1 MSGGMT
7 RALRT
12 AMMGKNMNMKNRT
25 IAVIVLTLAFF
36 SVAESRAIAQTN
48 LLEQVVELGL
58 PKLDGRITT
67 YYSSGAEARAR
78 KLQAAFTDMNA
89 FFEQQLGIRAEAT
102 LAVLNS
108 NDWSRVDVYPYGLG
122 HVDGDPLV
130 IFMPATSGGL
140 AFHFM
145 MRRKDAIP
153 ADLLSAYLETNH
165 TTFEAVADDFV
176 DCTGFHEVGHILSR
190 RYGID
195 PKCNWLNE
203 FVASYFDYA
212 FIAERRPALKKV
224 FDLLGRPSKIRPK
237 HTTLTDFER
246 LYMDV
251 DDPGWYHGMFERH
264 IQELYPKMGIQFLKE
279 LHNRFPAADPEKEN
293 PTHNP
298 VSPEE
303 VVSQLEKFAP
313 GFESWAKGFQ
323 N

>member
-1 MSGGMT
+1 
-7 RALRT
+7 
-12 AMMGKNMNMKNRT
+12 MMNKGINMKNKS
-25 IAVIVLTLAFF
+25 IAIVVLTLAFF
-36 SVAESRAIAQTN
+36 SVAEGLAIGQTN
-48 LLEQVVELGL
+48 QLEQVVKLSL

-67 YYSSGAEARAR
+67 YYSSGAKVRAQ

-89 FFEQQLGIRAEAT
+89 FYEERLGIGADVTT

-108 NDWSRVDVYPYGLG
+108 NDWSRIDGSVPYGLT
-122 HVDGDPLV
+122 HVDALV

-140 AFHFM
+140 VFHFM

-176 DCTGFHEVGHILSR
+176 DCTGFHEVGHVLSR

-195 PKCNWLNE
+195 PKCQWLNE
-203 FVASYFDYA
+203 FVASYFEYA
-212 FIAERRPALKKV
+212 FISERRPALKKV
-224 FDLLGRPSKIRPK
+224 FDLMGRPSKIRPK
-237 HTTLTDFER
+237 HTSLTDFER
-246 LYMDV
+246 LYMGV
-251 DDPGWYHGMFERH
+251 DDPGWYHGMFESH

-279 LHNRFPAADPEKEN
+279 LRDRFPAADPGKAI
-293 PTHNP
+293 PTPKP

-303 VVSQLEKFAP
+303 VVAQLEKFAP
-313 GFESWAKGFQ
+313 GFESWARGFQ

>member
-1 MSGGMT
+1 
-7 RALRT
+7 
-12 AMMGKNMNMKNRT
+12 MKNKS
-25 IAVIVLTLAFF
+25 IAVVALTLALFG
-36 SVAESRAIAQTN
+36 VAEGLAIGQTN
-48 LLEQVVELGL
+48 QLEQMVKLSL
-58 PKLDGRITT
+58 PKLDGSITT
-67 YYSSGAEARAR
+67 YYSSGAKARAQ

-89 FFEQQLGIRAEAT
+89 FYEERLGIRADVTA

-108 NDWSRVDVYPYGLG
+108 NDWSRVDGPVPYGLG
-122 HVDGDPLV
+122 NVDALV

-140 AFHFM
+140 VFRFM
-145 MRRKDAIP
+145 MSRKDAIP

-176 DCTGFHEVGHILSR
+176 DCTGFHEVGHVLSR

-203 FVASYFDYA
+203 FVASYFEYA
-212 FIAERRPALKKV
+212 FISERRPELKKV

-246 LYMDV
+246 LSMGV
-251 DDPGWYHGMFERH
+251 DDPGWYHGMFESH
-264 IQELYPKMGIQFLKE
+264 IQELYPKMGIQFLKG
-279 LHNRFPAADPEKEN
+279 LRSRFPAADPEKGI
-293 PTHNP
+293 PTSKP

-303 VVSQLEKFAP
+303 MVAELEKFAP